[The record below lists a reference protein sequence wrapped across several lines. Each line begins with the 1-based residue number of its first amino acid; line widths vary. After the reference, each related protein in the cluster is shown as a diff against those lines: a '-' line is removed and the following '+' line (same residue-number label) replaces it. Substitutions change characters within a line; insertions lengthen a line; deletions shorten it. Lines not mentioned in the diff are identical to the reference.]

1 MNKVSLVSVL
11 GRSLEPVRRAAKRRA
26 SRRTSEIIKYWNST
40 HLYSAFA
47 AGQTARLRP
56 PLDLLILRASCVA
69 HGHGRLWR
77 DGKAH
82 HPVLPIHRDA
92 RTHRRRLHRAI
103 LILIA
108 VLVVLLLRVRRH
120 LRAIHRR
127 RHVRLLRLHLAVLE
141 VVDGRQRRR
150 VVRGRVAVGL
160 GGVVVMAVGGVRL
173 HAVHVLLHAG
183 LRVRVQ
189 LAHLFLV
196 VGHHFLRPSA
206 LARVSPTAVHP
217 PEAANL
223 AVRE

>member
-1 MNKVSLVSVL
+1 MKGVVNKVSLVSVL

-26 SRRTSEIIKYWNST
+26 SRRTSEIIIIKYNTT

-47 AGQTARLRP
+47 AGQTPRLRP

-127 RHVRLLRLHLAVLE
+127 RHIRLLRLHLAVLE
-141 VVDGRQRRR
+141 AVDGR
-150 VVRGRVAVGL
+150 
-160 GGVVVMAVGGVRL
+160 
-173 HAVHVLLHAG
+173 
-183 LRVRVQ
+183 
-189 LAHLFLV
+189 
-196 VGHHFLRPSA
+196 
-206 LARVSPTAVHP
+206 
-217 PEAANL
+217 
-223 AVRE
+223 

>member
-1 MNKVSLVSVL
+1 MLKDEGCREQGLACVRL

-26 SRRTSEIIKYWNST
+26 SRRTSEIIKYCNST

-47 AGQTARLRP
+47 AGQTPRLRP

-69 HGHGRLWR
+69 HGRGSLWR

-92 RTHRRRLHRAI
+92 RRHRRRLHRAI
-103 LILIA
+103 LILVA

-150 VVRGRVAVGL
+150 VVVRGRVAVGL
-160 GGVVVMAVGGVRL
+160 GSVVVVAVGGVRL
-173 HAVHVLLHAG
+173 HAVHVLLLHAG
-183 LRVRVQ
+183 LRVRV
-189 LAHLFLV
+189 
-196 VGHHFLRPSA
+196 
-206 LARVSPTAVHP
+206 
-217 PEAANL
+217 
-223 AVRE
+223 